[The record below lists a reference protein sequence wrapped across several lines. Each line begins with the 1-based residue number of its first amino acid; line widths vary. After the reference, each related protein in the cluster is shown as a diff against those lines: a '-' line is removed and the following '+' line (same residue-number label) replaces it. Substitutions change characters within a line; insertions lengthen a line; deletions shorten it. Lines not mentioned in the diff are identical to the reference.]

1 MNGNSSQLPC
11 HFFVF
16 RMIPS
21 DAGWVEDDGT
31 LDPAI
36 FYRKRRDTDGVSLAT
51 TIRAGL
57 EIMKKFHRPVEGAL
71 SLHVGWVRN
80 RDQLDVTRKRPANTH
95 AIIEG
100 LPYTHDDP
108 KEAERLANELLE
120 IARDAPLL

>member
-11 HFFVF
+11 HFLVY

-21 DAGWVEDDGT
+21 DAEWIEEDGT

-36 FYRKRRDTDGVSLAT
+36 FYRKRRDSDGVSLAT
-51 TIRAGL
+51 TVRAGL
-57 EIMKKFHRPVEGAL
+57 EVMKKFHRPVEGAL

-80 RDQLDVTRKRPANTH
+80 IDKLDVTRKRPTDTH

-100 LPYTHDDP
+100 LPYIDANP
-108 KEAERLANELLE
+108 KEAERLADRLLK
-120 IARDAPLL
+120 IARNEPLL